1 MKTKFYWHMHHDV
14 LVEPLIE
21 PIENRIRFIKEN
33 KPKCEIALRLKL
45 LKPVKG
51 KLPVEVVKALE
62 AYDKAREAYVKA
74 WEAYDKAREAFVKAV
89 EAYVKAL
96 EACGKAREACGK
108 AGEAYNKA
116 REAYDKA
123 WEAYDKALIKNK
135 KAIEKLHAKE
145 CPDCPW
151 NGKSIFSKEE

>member
-1 MKTKFYWHMHHDV
+1 MKIKFYWHIHHDV

-62 AYDKAREAYVKA
+62 AY
-74 WEAYDKAREAFVKAV
+74 
-89 EAYVKAL
+89 VKAL
-96 EACGKAREACGK
+96 EAYNKAL
-108 AGEAYNKA
+108 EAYN
-116 REAYDKA
+116 
-123 WEAYDKALIKNK
+123 KALIKNK

-145 CPDCPW
+145 CPNCPW
-151 NGKSIFSKEE
+151 TGKTIFKEIK